1 MVMQQRDMKPF
12 LQIAFVCYNHL
23 IAIATCKI
31 SSSSGKMKAWTRRE
45 AVLRLEERMAKG
57 EPVIDPNFVPAN
69 VIESMV
75 PPEGD
80 WEEEWL
86 RAQPSVRSDTKSKF
100 YTQVSP

>member
-1 MVMQQRDMKPF
+1 
-12 LQIAFVCYNHL
+12 
-23 IAIATCKI
+23 
-31 SSSSGKMKAWTRRE
+31 
-45 AVLRLEERMAKG
+45 
-57 EPVIDPNFVPAN
+57 VIDPNFVPAN